1 MIEWIMTLPDTAFYI
16 MMIVVTLVLALL
28 TAR

>member
-1 MIEWIMTLPDTAFYI
+1 MIEWIMTLPDAAFYVI
-16 MMIVVTLVLALL
+16 MIVATLVLAFL